1 MMEQLSIFFDIEMIY
16 LWLNIG
22 IIPFWFILIFF
33 PQSRVCGLFVTSIF
47 PFLILGGSYIYLLN
61 YFFNLGYDFL
71 INFNLYL
78 GLYDLAT
85 LYENDAFL
93 LLFWLHF
100 LSINLFCG
108 SWIVRDSQ
116 KLYMSKFI
124 VLFPLIVTYFIG
136 PLGIIIYWL
145 IRIFYA
151 KRISLFD

>member
-47 PFLILGGSYIYLLN
+47 PLLILGGSYIYLLN

-116 KLYMSKFI
+116 KLYISKFI

>member
-1 MMEQLSIFFDIEMIY
+1 MEQLSIFFDIEMIY

-22 IIPFWFILIFF
+22 IIPFWFILMFF

-47 PFLILGGSYIYLLN
+47 PLLILGGSYIYLLN

>member
-47 PFLILGGSYIYLLN
+47 PLLILGGSYIYLLN

>member
-1 MMEQLSIFFDIEMIY
+1 MEQLSIFFDIEMIY

-47 PFLILGGSYIYLLN
+47 PLLILGGSYIYLLN

-116 KLYMSKFI
+116 KLYISKFI